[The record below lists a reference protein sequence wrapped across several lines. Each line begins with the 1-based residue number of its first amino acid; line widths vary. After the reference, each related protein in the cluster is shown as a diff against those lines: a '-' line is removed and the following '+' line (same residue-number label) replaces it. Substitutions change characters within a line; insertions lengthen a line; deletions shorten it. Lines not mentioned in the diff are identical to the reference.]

1 MGPLNN
7 KQEEYLNDILN
18 SGNHLLSL
26 INDVLDLAKVEA
38 GKMEFN
44 PESFSIKT
52 AVEEVSSVVNS
63 IAKKKKIKIDIGIAD
78 NIDQINIDKHKFKQI
93 LYNLLSN
100 AIKFTPEGGYVNVK
114 TTKDGNNLCL
124 MVKDTGI
131 GISREGLKKLF
142 TPFVQLDSSLSR
154 KHEGS
159 GLGLALTRKIVEL
172 QNGSIDAESEPG
184 KGSIFKVLLP
194 TSWDLKY

>member
-1 MGPLNN
+1 
-7 KQEEYLNDILN
+7 
-18 SGNHLLSL
+18 
-26 INDVLDLAKVEA
+26 
-38 GKMEFN
+38 
-44 PESFSIKT
+44 
-52 AVEEVSSVVNS
+52 
-63 IAKKKKIKIDIGIAD
+63 
-78 NIDQINIDKHKFKQI
+78 
-93 LYNLLSN
+93 
-100 AIKFTPEGGYVNVK
+100 
-114 TTKDGNNLCL
+114 